1 MRLHGVTEPEDY
13 ISKAMQGKN
22 TQKLT
27 PVKAENRTD
36 EVSYCTANVD
46 DQSIHNCGSQCHT
59 AVVTISEEKTRGH

>member
-36 EVSYCTANVD
+36 EVRVCTASVD
-46 DQSIHNCGSQCHT
+46 D
-59 AVVTISEEKTRGH
+59 

>member
-1 MRLHGVTEPEDY
+1 MTEPEDY
-13 ISKAMQGKN
+13 ISKAMQGKS

-46 DQSIHNCGSQCHT
+46 
-59 AVVTISEEKTRGH
+59 E

>member
-36 EVSYCTANVD
+36 EVSYCSANVD
-46 DQSIHNCGSQCHT
+46 D
-59 AVVTISEEKTRGH
+59 